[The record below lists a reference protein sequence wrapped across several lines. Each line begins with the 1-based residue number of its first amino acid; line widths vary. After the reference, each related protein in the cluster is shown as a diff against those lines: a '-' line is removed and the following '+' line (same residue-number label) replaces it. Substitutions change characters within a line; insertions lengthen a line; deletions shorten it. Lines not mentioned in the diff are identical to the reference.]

1 MDHFAPLT
9 ATLGGVLIGLAA
21 TILWVVNG
29 RLAGIST
36 IAGNVL
42 PLRRGDNLWRSLF
55 LVGLP
60 LGAWLGFRLRR
71 RGCSARSRRRC
82 RRSAS
87 APLGL
92 VSAGLLVGIG
102 TRLANGCTSGH
113 GICGLS
119 RLSLRSFV
127 AVGTFMASAI
137 VTVFIVR
144 HVVG

>member
-9 ATLGGVLIGLAA
+9 AAIGGGLIGLAA

-36 IAGNVL
+36 IAGGAL
-42 PLRRGDNLWRSLF
+42 TASRGDTLWRVVF
-55 LVGLP
+55 LAGLP
-60 LGAWLGFRLRR
+60 LGAWLGFLYGPRLFNEIPATLPTI
-71 RGCSARSRRRC
+71 GLG
-82 RRSAS
+82 
-87 APLGL
+87 PLGL

-137 VTVFIVR
+137 VTVFIMR

>member
-1 MDHFAPLT
+1 MNHFAPLT

-21 TILWVVNG
+21 TLLWVVNG

-42 PLRRGDNLWRSLF
+42 PANRGDSLWRLVF
-55 LVGLP
+55 LAGLP
-60 LGAWLGFRLRR
+60 LGAWLGFLA
-71 RGCSARSRRRC
+71 GPHLFAELP
-82 RRSAS
+82 A
-87 APLGL
+87 ALPAIGLGPLGL

-119 RLSLRSFV
+119 RLSLRSFI

-144 HVVG
+144 HVIG

>member
-1 MDHFAPLT
+1 M
-9 ATLGGVLIGLAA
+9 
-21 TILWVVNG
+21 LWVVNG

-36 IAGNVL
+36 IAGNAL
-42 PLRRGDNLWRSLF
+42 HGEPRRHDCGGSSSSPGCRSAP
-55 LVGLP
+55 GSASSS
-60 LGAWLGFRLRR
+60 GRA
-71 RGCSARSRRRC
+71 CSAEIP
-82 RRSAS
+82 ATLPTIGLG
-87 APLGL
+87 PLGL
-92 VSAGLLVGIG
+92 ISAGLLVGIG

>member
-9 ATLGGVLIGLAA
+9 ATLGGILIGLSA
-21 TILWVVNG
+21 TLLWLVNG

-36 IAGNVL
+36 ISGNVVL
-42 PLRRGDNLWRSLF
+42 LRAGDTLWRLLF
-55 LVGLP
+55 LAGLP
-60 LGAWLGFRLRR
+60 LGAWLGLIYGPRLF
-71 RGCSARSRRRC
+71 GTIPAT
-82 RRSAS
+82 APVIGLG
-87 APLGL
+87 PLGL

-119 RLSLRSFV
+119 RLSPRSLV
-127 AVGTFMASAI
+127 AVGTFMTSAI

-144 HVVG
+144 NVLG

>member
-21 TILWVVNG
+21 TLLWVVNG

-36 IAGNVL
+36 IAGNTL
-42 PLRRGDNLWRSLF
+42 PVRPGDTLWRLLF

-60 LGAWLGFRLRR
+60 LGAWLGFVYGPRLFSEIPASLP
-71 RGCSARSRRRC
+71 SAGLG
-82 RRSAS
+82 
-87 APLGL
+87 PLGL

-113 GICGLS
+113 GICGLP
-119 RLSLRSFV
+119 RLSRRSFV
-127 AVGTFMASAI
+127 AVGTFMASAV
-137 VTVFIVR
+137 VTVFVMR
-144 HVVG
+144 HVL

>member
-9 ATLGGVLIGLAA
+9 ATLGGALIGLAA

-29 RLAGIST
+29 RLAGVST
-36 IAGNVL
+36 VAGNIL
-42 PLRRGDNLWRSLF
+42 PLRRGDSLWRLLF
-55 LVGLP
+55 LAGLP
-60 LGAWLGFRLRR
+60 LGAWLGFVFGPRLFAEIPATLPAV
-71 RGCSARSRRRC
+71 GLG
-82 RRSAS
+82 
-87 APLGL
+87 PLGL

-113 GICGLS
+113 GICGLA
-119 RLSLRSFV
+119 RLSPRSFV

-144 HVVG
+144 HVI

>member
-9 ATLGGVLIGLAA
+9 ASLGGVLIGLAA
-21 TILWVVNG
+21 TLLWLVNG

-36 IAGNVL
+36 IAGNTL
-42 PLRRGDNLWRSLF
+42 PARAGDSLWRLLF

-60 LGAWLGFRLRR
+60 VGAWLGFLAGPRLFAEIPAALPAI
-71 RGCSARSRRRC
+71 GLG
-82 RRSAS
+82 
-87 APLGL
+87 PLGL

-119 RLSLRSFV
+119 RLSPRSFV
-127 AVGTFMASAI
+127 AVGTFMASAV

>member
-1 MDHFAPLT
+1 MDQFAPLT

-21 TILWVVNG
+21 TLLWLVNG

-36 IAGNVL
+36 IAGNAL
-42 PLRRGDNLWRSLF
+42 PLTRGDNLWRLIF
-55 LVGLP
+55 LAGLP
-60 LGAWLGFRLRR
+60 LGAWLGFLA
-71 RGCSARSRRRC
+71 GPQLFTEVPATLPVIGLG
-82 RRSAS
+82 
-87 APLGL
+87 PLGL

-119 RLSLRSFV
+119 RFSPRSFA

-137 VTVFIVR
+137 ATVFIMR

>member
-21 TILWVVNG
+21 TLLWLVNG
-29 RLAGIST
+29 RLAGVST
-36 IAGNVL
+36 IAGNVF
-42 PLRRGDNLWRSLF
+42 PLHRGDNLWRVLF

-60 LGAWLGFRLRR
+60 LGAWLGFLYGPRLFAEVPLALPSV
-71 RGCSARSRRRC
+71 GLG
-82 RRSAS
+82 
-87 APLGL
+87 PLGL
-92 VSAGLLVGIG
+92 ISAGLLVGIG

-119 RLSLRSFV
+119 RLSVRSFV

-137 VTVFIVR
+137 VTVFVMR

>member
-9 ATLGGVLIGLAA
+9 AAIGGGLIGLAA

-36 IAGNVL
+36 IAGNAV
-42 PLRRGDNLWRSLF
+42 PVTRGNTLWRLLF
-55 LVGLP
+55 LAGLP
-60 LGAWLGFRLRR
+60 TIGLG
-71 RGCSARSRRRC
+71 
-82 RRSAS
+82 
-87 APLGL
+87 PLGL

-127 AVGTFMASAI
+127 AVGTFMASAV
-137 VTVFIVR
+137 VTVFIMR

>member
-21 TILWVVNG
+21 TLLWLVNG
-29 RLAGIST
+29 RLAGVST

-42 PLRRGDNLWRSLF
+42 PLRRGDNLWRLLF
-55 LVGLP
+55 LAGLP
-60 LGAWLGFRLRR
+60 LGAWLGFLYAPRLFAEVP
-71 RGCSARSRRRC
+71 SAL
-82 RRSAS
+82 
-87 APLGL
+87 PIGGLGPFGL
-92 VSAGLLVGIG
+92 VCAGLLVGIG